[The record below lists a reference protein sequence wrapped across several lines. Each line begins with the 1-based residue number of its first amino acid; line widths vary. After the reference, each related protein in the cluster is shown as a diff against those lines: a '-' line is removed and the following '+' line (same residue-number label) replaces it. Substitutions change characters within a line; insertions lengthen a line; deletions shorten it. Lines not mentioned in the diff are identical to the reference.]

1 MGIFDI
7 FKRSK
12 TKYSGDFKPY
22 DINTWSYRSFDGN
35 ALNIDLVR
43 ACVDALARNIAK
55 MSLRPIVMNKD
66 GTTTIDNISDIA
78 KVLKHPN
85 QYMTMYDFLYKVSA
99 MYYLNNN
106 AFIYPEYDEKGY
118 LVALHPINY
127 STFKLYELDNKLYA
141 SFRLRYTRT
150 YTIAYDRI
158 IHLRNHFIQDD
169 LMGDAN
175 NALYTACELIGAQN
189 QGIIN
194 GIKNSAIIRG
204 ILKTINVIK
213 DEDLEKAKQ
222 RFIKDNLSAQNNGG
236 VIAVDGKFDYQSI
249 ESKPYIVDSA
259 TMDQAKNKIFSY
271 FGVNEEFLQNKFT
284 SEQYDA
290 VYEGRLEPF
299 AILITDSL
307 TYSLYTERER
317 GFGNEIEVN
326 MSRLKYQPTATIV
339 NVISATKELGLFT
352 RDDYR
357 SMLGYTPLGHERGG
371 DEIMIATNN
380 YVKESDI
387 KNTEEDDG
395 KESEE

>member
-22 DINTWSYRSFDGN
+22 DINMWSYRSFDGN

-236 VIAVDGKFDYQSI
+236 VIAVDGKFDYQNI

-284 SEQYDA
+284 SEQYEA